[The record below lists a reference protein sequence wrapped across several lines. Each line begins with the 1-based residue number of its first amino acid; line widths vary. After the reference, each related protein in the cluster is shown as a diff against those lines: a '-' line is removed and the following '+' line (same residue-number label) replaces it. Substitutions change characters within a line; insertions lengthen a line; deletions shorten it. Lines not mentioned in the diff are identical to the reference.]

1 MWVVEVTAAL
11 SDVGDGEKVEWTDE
25 RASQRGVS
33 GWGMKAR
40 ATPGP
45 AWQRGRGE
53 HPAGSHGQEMKGPSD
68 VVILSEERVTRLC
81 RAGSKFTF

>member
-1 MWVVEVTAAL
+1 
-11 SDVGDGEKVEWTDE
+11 
-25 RASQRGVS
+25 
-33 GWGMKAR
+33 MKSR

-53 HPAGSHGQEMKGPSD
+53 NPARSHRLEMKGPGD
-68 VVILSEERVTRLC
+68 VGILSGEVATVRC